1 MTEAKENTEQKSLKE
16 IAEELGFSDYHQIFE
31 EFPYYEA
38 IEQIKHGTIT
48 EGMCKDIA
56 MLAYF
61 SQHYFL
67 RLFPLLNEEEYCKVY
82 DGLIDHRNY
91 KLAHIAS
98 LAATA
103 YTGIWECGHKE
114 IRLSDVYTQPNPKLR
129 GLSAILL
136 VFVYEV
142 RDHFAAWSSIEEFK
156 PVFEQ
161 AVDDFNKGF
170 GCLEELYPEIVP
182 YEWNDLAN
190 PKESEG

>member
-1 MTEAKENTEQKSLKE
+1 MTETKENQEQNLLAKIAKEQ
-16 IAEELGFSDYHQIFE
+16 GFSDYHKIFE

-67 RLFPLLNEEEYCKVY
+67 RLFPLLDEENYFKVY
-82 DGLIDHRNY
+82 DGMFDERNY
-91 KLAHIAS
+91 RFAHMVS

-103 YTGIWECGHKE
+103 YSGIWECGHKE

-142 RDHFAAWSSIEEFK
+142 RDCFAAWSALEELK

-190 PKESEG
+190 PKKQGE